1 MPDGG
6 LQAGLDPG
14 DVNLIAAVDRALAR
28 ETRRLRVFGI
38 ADPTEGIA
46 FLRAIFSISLRDDLS
61 CELSGGLFTG
71 SGPDTLGLLTDRDF
85 VFVRLI
91 RHF

>member
-1 MPDGG
+1 
-6 LQAGLDPG
+6 
-14 DVNLIAAVDRALAR
+14 
-28 ETRRLRVFGI
+28 
-38 ADPTEGIA
+38 
-46 FLRAIFSISLRDDLS
+46 
-61 CELSGGLFTG
+61 LFTG